1 VRDPKQYA
9 QFSDERSRPFWD
21 LIARVP
27 LKAFREV
34 VDLGCGTGDLTRSI
48 AERWPAARVLGL
60 DSSARML
67 AGAGAFAE
75 PGRLEFAVGDIA
87 DYAHPADLIFSNA
100 ALHWLDSHSSL
111 IPRLAGLVRSGGTLA
126 VQMPSNFDQ
135 PSHVLM
141 EETAHDGTWADKLLA
156 WQQLRVK
163 PLGWYVDLLLDLGFS
178 VDAWET
184 VYYFLLQG
192 ENPIL
197 EWVNG
202 TSLQPV
208 LALLDEKEQGPF
220 NDAYAKRLRKAYP
233 ASAAGTLFPFKRI
246 FFVANRGE

>member
-1 VRDPKQYA
+1 MRDPKQYA

-21 LIARVP
+21 LLARVP
-27 LKAFREV
+27 PKAFQEV
-34 VDLGCGTGDLTRSI
+34 VDLGCGTGELTRAI

-75 PGRLEFAVGDIA
+75 PGRIEFIEGDIA
-87 DYAHPADLIFSNA
+87 DYGRPADLIFSNA
-100 ALHWLDSHSSL
+100 ALHWLDNHAAL
-111 IPRLAGLVRSGGTLA
+111 FPRLAGLVRPGGTLA

-135 PSHVLM
+135 PSHLLM
-141 EETAHDGTWADKLLA
+141 EETARDGPWTGKLSG
-156 WQQLRVK
+156 WQQLTVG
-163 PLGWYVDLLLDLGFS
+163 PLRWYVDLLFGLGFS

-184 VYYFLLQG
+184 IYYFLLQG

-197 EWVNG
+197 EWVKG

-208 LALLDEKEQGPF
+208 LALLDANEQAQF
-220 NDAYAKRLRKAYP
+220 NAAYAERLRKAYP